1 MMRGK
6 CLHIINADKIGLIN
20 KDARKGAKGMKEMK
34 EGNLLWEPK
43 EERVQEAGIT
53 KYMNWLR
60 EEKELDFNTQ
70 TDIWNW
76 SVKEI
81 EAFWETVW
89 EYGDVIAHQ
98 PYTNVLAKRQMPGAK
113 WFEGATLNY
122 AEQIFQHH
130 QAGKTAIISKT
141 EIGATKEM
149 SWTELQRQTANIAHY
164 LRSLGVE
171 KGDRVVAYMPNT
183 PETVIAFLAC
193 ASIGAI
199 WSVCSPDFGISSVL
213 ERFKQIEP
221 KVLFAADGY
230 YYNGKTFD
238 RISSV
243 GSLQDS
249 LPTVEQTIL
258 FPFIG
263 SEEEKGL
270 DTQTVMWGEASAG
283 NQELVFEALPFDH
296 PLWVLFSSG
305 TTGLPKP
312 IVQGH
317 GGIVLEHLKVLKIEQ
332 GIKEDDVYF
341 WYTSTGW
348 MMWNLL
354 MGGLLTG
361 TTIVLYDGSPGYP
374 ELAAMWDLAEE
385 VDMTFF
391 GTSAAYI
398 GNCMNHGLSPKASHQ
413 LPHLQTISSTGS
425 PLTIDAFAWVYEHV
439 KDDVWLVSTSGGT
452 DLCTA
457 FVGGSSILPVRAGEI
472 QTRSL
477 GASIH
482 ALDENGDSL
491 INEVGELVLTEPM
504 PSMPLYFWEDTNN
517 ARYMDSYFDM
527 FPGIWRHGDWIK
539 IDDKGSC
546 VIYGRSDSTIN
557 RQGVRL
563 GTSEIYRVIDAH
575 EAVLDSLVIDL
586 EHLGRHSFLAL
597 FVELQDGVILNDE
610 LKAMLKMAVKKEVSP
625 RFQPNEVYEVK
636 QIPKTLSG
644 KKMEVPIRKILLGF
658 EAEKVVNKGSMTNP
672 ASLDYFKNL
681 AEEWNA

>member
-1 MMRGK
+1 
-6 CLHIINADKIGLIN
+6 
-20 KDARKGAKGMKEMK
+20 MKEVE
-34 EGNLLWEPK
+34 EGTLLWEPT
-43 EERVQEAGIT
+43 EERIQDAGMT
-53 KYMNWLR
+53 KYMDWLR
-60 EEKELDFNTQ
+60 AEKQLDFGSQ

-89 EYGDVIAHQ
+89 EYGNVIAHK
-98 PYTNVLAKRQMPGAK
+98 PYDNVLANRKMPGAK

-122 AEQIFQHH
+122 AEQVFQHD
-130 QAGKTAIISKT
+130 QGDKQAIISKM
-141 EIGATKEM
+141 ESGAPVEM
-149 SWTELQRQTANIAHY
+149 SWTELRTKTANVAHY

-171 KGDRVVAYMPNT
+171 QGDRVVAYMPNGA
-183 PETVIAFLAC
+183 ETVIAFLAC

-221 KVLFAADGY
+221 KVLIAADGY

-238 RISSV
+238 RIASV
-243 GSLQDS
+243 ASLQEN
-249 LPTVEQTIL
+249 LPTVEKTIL
-258 FPFIG
+258 YPFIS
-263 SEEEKGL
+263 SETMGL
-270 DTQTVMWGEASAG
+270 NQQTVRWEEASEG
-283 NQELVFEALPFDH
+283 NHTLVFEALPFDH

-317 GGIVLEHLKVLKIEQ
+317 GGIVLEHLKILQIEQ
-332 GIKEDDVYF
+332 GIREEDVYF

-348 MMWNLL
+348 MMWNMLI
-354 MGGLLTG
+354 GGLLTG
-361 TTIVLYDGSPGYP
+361 CTIVLYDGSPGYP
-374 ELAAMWDLAEE
+374 NLEAMWDLADEL
-385 VDMTFF
+385 DMTFF

-398 GNCMNHGLSPKASHQ
+398 SNCMNNGLSPKHSHR
-413 LPHLQTISSTGS
+413 LPRLETISSTGS
-425 PLTIDAFAWVYEHV
+425 PLTIDAFSWIYEQV
-439 KDDVWLVSTSGGT
+439 KEDIWLVSTSGGT
-452 DLCTA
+452 DVCTA
-457 FVGGSSILPVRAGEI
+457 FVGGSSLLPVRAGEI

-482 ALDENGDSL
+482 AFDENGEPL

-504 PSMPLYFWEDTNN
+504 PSMPLFFWGDKEN
-517 ARYMDSYFDM
+517 ARYLDSYFDM
-527 FPGIWRHGDWIK
+527 FQGVWRHGDWIK
-539 IDDKGSC
+539 IDEKGSC

-575 EAVLDSLVIDL
+575 EAVMDSLVIDL
-586 EHLGRHSFLAL
+586 EHLGRNSFLAL
-597 FVELQDGVILNDE
+597 FVVLQEGVILDDA
-610 LKAMLKMAVKKEVSP
+610 LKAALKAAVKKEVSP

-636 QIPKTLSG
+636 QIPKTISG

-658 EAEKVVNKGSMTNP
+658 DPEKVVNKGSMGNP
-672 ASLDYFKNL
+672 ESLDYFMQL
-681 AEEWNA
+681 AKEWKA